1 MKIGTENADGR
12 TGGLDPLKGVSR
24 HTTPA
29 ARPLSSGSGD
39 QVTLSEAARLLQAA
53 GESVQSGVPVRHD
66 VVERLR
72 ALLADG
78 QLAGDAAKL
87 ADAIID
93 SWLDAG
99 EPPSTT

>member
-1 MKIGTENADGR
+1 MKIGTENSDGR
-12 TGGLDPLKGVSR
+12 TGGLDPLNGVSR
-24 HTTPA
+24 HSTPA
-29 ARPLSSGSGD
+29 SRPLPSGSSD

-53 GESVQSGVPVRHD
+53 GDSVQSGAPVRSD

-72 ALLADG
+72 ALVASG

-93 SWLDAG
+93 NWIDAG